1 MQVGQEGFLMG
12 KEIEPIGNLM
22 AFVKDNR
29 TQNHK
34 GGGKYEYGDKGAG
47 NIDLYGSEPSAAI
60 AEIRIARIDL
70 RVSLGG

>member
-22 AFVKDNR
+22 ALVKDDR

-34 GGGKYEYGDKGAG
+34 RGGKNEYGDKGAA
-47 NIDLYGSEPSAAI
+47 NIDLNGSEPSATVT
-60 AEIRIARIDL
+60 EIRIARIDL

>member
-1 MQVGQEGFLMG
+1 MQVSQEGFLIG

-22 AFVKDNR
+22 AFVEDDR

-34 GGGKYEYGDKGAG
+34 RGGKNEYGDKGAA
-47 NIDLYGSEPSAAI
+47 NIDLNGSEPSATV